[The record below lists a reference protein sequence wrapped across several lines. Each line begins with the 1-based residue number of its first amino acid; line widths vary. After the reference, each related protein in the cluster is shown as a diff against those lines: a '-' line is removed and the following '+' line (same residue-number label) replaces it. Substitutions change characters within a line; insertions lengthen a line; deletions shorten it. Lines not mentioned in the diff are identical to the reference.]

1 MMLPQ
6 LIALQIHHM
15 QPGLA
20 KCRYKRGHDGE
31 FEDVTAVSSQATNK
45 QRYVGPQA
53 LLEGSY
59 IVLLV
64 VCLWSFTSSPFYL
77 CL

>member
-1 MMLPQ
+1 MLLR
-6 LIALQIHHM
+6 LIALQIRHL

-20 KCRYKRGHDGE
+20 KRRYKRGDDGE

-53 LLEGSY
+53 LLEGSH
-59 IVLLV
+59 IVFLV
-64 VCLWSFTSSPFYL
+64 VCLWSFASSPFCL